1 MKYCPYCGA
10 GLPNGAVSFCPE
22 CGKALP
28 DRKENG
34 VRADEKKH
42 ESVKGKNR
50 SKTREKK
57 TSKPVSAVSID
68 KESAVDDD
76 YDGYYEDILPM
87 DIEREEEGIDR
98 SIVKKVAVL
107 IGGLVFIIGICVALM
122 YLL

>member
-1 MKYCPYCGA
+1 M
-10 GLPNGAVSFCPE
+10 
-22 CGKALP
+22 
-28 DRKENG
+28 
-34 VRADEKKH
+34 
-42 ESVKGKNR
+42 
-50 SKTREKK
+50 
-57 TSKPVSAVSID
+57 
-68 KESAVDDD
+68 DDD